1 MEESTQQAGSTPQ
14 TSDANK
20 GPPLYEVAE
29 SATKH
34 NLDNLDR
41 SQQDSIT
48 TTSASS
54 SESTVKSSSHRKV
67 SPSPSNQPSRSEPL
81 QPASLPEESLKE
93 KVGSHG
99 HSPTKPVIHDLE
111 KVIPA
116 VTPGEDSNKVS
127 PSENLSAPAA
137 ISGGVQNVLFTTRDR
152 GMKKSSKQQTS
163 GGRSK
168 SGSVYYF
175 MINQ

>member
-1 MEESTQQAGSTPQ
+1 MQVEESTQLAGSTPQ
-14 TSDANK
+14 TSDASK

-54 SESTVKSSSHRKV
+54 SESTVKSSSHHKV

-116 VTPGEDSNKVS
+116 VTPGEDSNKV
-127 PSENLSAPAA
+127 PLSENLSA